1 MIGTIFYVLDYIYI
15 KYSLFQHHDDINYI
29 WVPITLAAAFSFAI
43 AHCFLLVYEVSTV
56 WLSTISGF
64 ILLWAL
70 HSHLLFLI
78 VFSCSMS

>member
-1 MIGTIFYVLDYIYI
+1 MPFCYMLDYIYI

-56 WLSTISGF
+56 
-64 ILLWAL
+64 
-70 HSHLLFLI
+70 
-78 VFSCSMS
+78 